1 MAKRERRI
9 IQRLERCHTL
19 KHRSWLNIAENKLRS
34 INYQC
39 IKRRR
44 FGTIRQL
51 REETMAWYHCNTR
64 HRIIEWQMS
73 MGNAR
78 IKLKLILPKF
88 IEWLGTSSL
97 RL

>member
-34 INYQC
+34 INHQC

-51 REETMAWYHCNTR
+51 REETMAWYYCKRSIPDGFYVGITKNVNPPLV
-64 HRIIEWQMS
+64 IQV
-73 MGNAR
+73 
-78 IKLKLILPKF
+78 
-88 IEWLGTSSL
+88 
-97 RL
+97 